1 MVVEL
6 LTFKLKDGSLHLGH
20 PVHSSEN
27 PGGYIVERI
36 VNCIKLQLSNDNAR
50 TSPSWRASVSLV
62 KSACHVIKTACHV
75 TTVFLLTIGQDEPFR
90 LEYRIAYHVTK
101 PSKVDWRI
109 RTHLPLHP

>member
-36 VNCIKLQLSNDNAR
+36 VNCIKVKLQLNGGGAR
-50 TSPSWRASVSLV
+50 
-62 KSACHVIKTACHV
+62 
-75 TTVFLLTIGQDEPFR
+75 
-90 LEYRIAYHVTK
+90 
-101 PSKVDWRI
+101 
-109 RTHLPLHP
+109 